1 MSLKAAICDDCRADR
16 ETVESMLRAFVSS
29 EAIPCSVSCFDSA
42 YRLLASPES
51 FDLYL
56 LDIMMPEM
64 SGMELAQRLRKDHP
78 ACGIVFITSSSEFA
92 VQGYNVNAIGY
103 LLKPLVEQQVS
114 ETFRRAFDLYAP
126 KTLAFTINGSLVD
139 IPIDTIL
146 FMESQLRHTIV
157 YLKSGDTIVL
167 HKKLEDVWSEA
178 RCHKAFARCHKSFVV
193 NLDNAIQ
200 LENHAFRLV
209 NGAEIPISRSAYP
222 ESKAD
227 YYRHKVMAGNR
238 T

>member
-1 MSLKAAICDDCRADR
+1 
-16 ETVESMLRAFVSS
+16 
-29 EAIPCSVSCFDSA
+29 
-42 YRLLASPES
+42 
-51 FDLYL
+51 
-56 LDIMMPEM
+56 
-64 SGMELAQRLRKDHP
+64 
-78 ACGIVFITSSSEFA
+78 
-92 VQGYNVNAIGY
+92 
-103 LLKPLVEQQVS
+103 
-114 ETFRRAFDLYAP
+114 
-126 KTLAFTINGSLVD
+126 
-139 IPIDTIL
+139 
-146 FMESQLRHTIV
+146 MESQLRHTIV